1 MEFREWGHH
10 IEGLE
15 RMRGFGAQEKN
26 EAKEA
31 LRYLQNVLGEDF
43 LWRASAGDLC
53 LGRHPLL
60 GMLANLAPSSRR
72 AITRFA
78 GHLRILERSQNFDK
92 VLKRLA
98 DTTQFDHDALLIKSA
113 SRLVGDGLHARFEPT
128 IDVKNKQ
135 KQPDV
140 KLQDPVS
147 GEILFLEVTTQRP
160 AQHERVAVE
169 TNSAVITTIFGIST
183 DLCFSCR
190 WDTTP
195 SPEALPDI
203 LERIKSSATYAL
215 TERTIVPVQ
224 ENDVLEMAL
233 CHRDDRESL
242 LDPWCVERG
251 LSPGGFLG
259 PVMTS
264 NDAVRIKWKII
275 KEQAQLPRDNA
286 NVIVILAPDAFL
298 RAGGVRRVISGV
310 EDGVF
315 QYDHVHL
322 VIVHGEYIDDR
333 EVPVS
338 GHEREHR
345 YTRRMV
351 DGIAENDLL
360 LLNRHARKRLSDSV
374 LDKFRRLF

>member
-1 MEFREWGHH
+1 VEFLAWSHH

-15 RMRGFGAQEKN
+15 RMGGFGAQERR

-43 LWRASAGDLC
+43 LWRASAGDSC

-60 GMLANLAPSSRR
+60 RMLANFAPSSRR
-72 AITRFA
+72 KITRFA
-78 GHLRILERSQNFDK
+78 GRLRILEHSQNFDK

-98 DTTQFDHDALLIKSA
+98 DATQFDHDALLIKSA
-113 SRLVGDGLHARFEPT
+113 SRLVGDGLRARFEPT
-128 IDVKNKQ
+128 IDVKNRQ

-140 KLQDPVS
+140 RLDDPVS
-147 GEILFLEVTTQRP
+147 GETLFLEVTTQGA
-160 AQHERVAVE
+160 AQHEREATE
-169 TNSAVITTIFGIST
+169 ANSAVVAALFGISYE
-183 DLCFSCR
+183 LCFSCR
-190 WDTTP
+190 WEKTP
-195 SPEALPDI
+195 GRQVLADI
-203 LERIKSSATYAL
+203 LERIRRGAVRAL
-215 TERTIVPVQ
+215 TEGTIITVQ
-224 ENDVLEMAL
+224 KDDVLEMAL
-233 CHRDDRESL
+233 CHQDYRASL
-242 LDPWCVERG
+242 LEPSCAERG
-251 LSPGGFLG
+251 LSSGGFLG
-259 PVMTS
+259 PALISKDTVK
-264 NDAVRIKWKII
+264 IKRKIKI
-275 KEQAQLPRDNA
+275 EQAQLPRDNA

-298 RAGGVRRVISGV
+298 RAGGVRRVISEV
-310 EDGVF
+310 EDSVF

-351 DGIAENDLL
+351 DGVAENDLL
-360 LLNRHARKRLSDSV
+360 LFNLHARKRLSDSV